1 MKLMI
6 IIIRDTDAE
15 NVVQELV
22 NQEYRVTRMASTGGF
37 LRRGNITL
45 LVGVENEKVDHVI
58 ELLKKVCFP
67 PEDNIHRATVFVSDM
82 PYFAQI

>member
-6 IIIRDTDAE
+6 MIIRDSDAE

-22 NQEYRVTRMASTGGF
+22 NQEFRVTRMASTGGF

-45 LVGVENEKVDHVI
+45 LVGVENEKVDQVI
-58 ELLKKVCFP
+58 EILKRVCVP
-67 PEDNIHRATVFVSDM
+67 SEDNIHRATVFVSDM